1 MFSDDICINKTPINL
16 KENFF
21 SKHLKSQDSSIFQL
35 KDAKTDSVFSKDT
48 KIFFKPA
55 SLHVKFEKSFIGTH
69 YLSAKNTQTP
79 VIKNNTNYDFV
90 TLIVFLVYLVFVI
103 LKVSYFKRLKQI
115 TDVLFSTRYLNQVI
129 REANIFTEQISIFLN
144 LIYFP
149 MISLFVYF
157 CLQWINHKGN
167 DFLLVF
173 EILDFAKIF
182 VVCLGFYI
190 VKNLF
195 VYLLG
200 IVFENR
206 KSAYDYQVN
215 MYIFNMIIG
224 MMIFPILTIFIYNP
238 NILSITIALIL
249 FGLLYSYKLYRS
261 FLIGLSNSN
270 YSLYYLFLYLCTVEI
285 LPFFI
290 ITKLIISRL

>member
-1 MFSDDICINKTPINL
+1 MFSDNICINKTQINL

-35 KDAKTDSVFSKDT
+35 KDANTDSVFSRDT
-48 KIFFKPA
+48 KIFFKTS
-55 SLHVKFEKSFIGTH
+55 SLNVKFEKSFIGIH
-69 YLSAKNTQTP
+69 YLSAKNNQTP
-79 VIKNNTNYDFV
+79 ELKKNTNFDFI

-157 CLQWINHKGN
+157 CLQWISNKGN

-173 EILDFAKIF
+173 DIVDYAKIF
-182 VVCLGFYI
+182 AVCLGFYI
-190 VKNLF
+190 VKNFF